1 LNEMTRRR
9 SRMTLLAA
17 AFLCAVSI
25 SASTAATATEYTPA
39 PSWKAAPAHSAP
51 AMPVMVAEVP
61 AVALVA
67 ASSSLVV
74 VLVPVDP
81 VVAGS
86 GNPIPSRPREK
97 PRLRA

>member
-1 LNEMTRRR
+1 MLSHRRR
-9 SRMTLLAA
+9 SRFALMAA
-17 AFLCAVSI
+17 ALLCAI
-25 SASTAATATEYTPA
+25 SASTATATEYTPA